1 MGRKKD
7 FWWKIRGFKRESG
20 GFIDNQYR
28 DKRALFE
35 NSKIYFFPQKK
46 GKGKILGLFGGP
58 FHQINDSFMLP
69 LSQGLR

>member
-35 NSKIYFFPQKK
+35 NSKIYFCPKRKEKVKFWASLADPSTK
-46 GKGKILGLFGGP
+46 
-58 FHQINDSFMLP
+58 
-69 LSQGLR
+69 